1 MDQIPDYVNTFLL
14 NNKEQIDNIYK
25 EHIDKSFG
33 ILNINIDNENNKVD
47 VFFVNEEQL
56 IEKNG
61 KEYVD
66 EIKNERF
73 YQVYDKKTKKMFIL
87 NIE

>member
-1 MDQIPDYVNTFLL
+1 MT
-14 NNKEQIDNIYK
+14 NNKEQLDKIYK

>member
-1 MDQIPDYVNTFLL
+1 MDQIPDYVNIFMT
-14 NNKEQIDNIYK
+14 NNKEQLDKIYK
-25 EHIDKSFG
+25 EHIEKSFG

-47 VFFVNEEQL
+47 VFFVNEEKL
-56 IEKNG
+56 IERYD

-73 YQVYDKKTKKMFIL
+73 YQVYDKKSNNMFIL

>member
-1 MDQIPDYVNTFLL
+1 MDKIPDYVNIFMT
-14 NNKEQIDNIYK
+14 NNKEQLDKIYK

>member
-1 MDQIPDYVNTFLL
+1 MDEIPDYVNIFMT
-14 NNKEQIDNIYK
+14 NNKEQLDKIYK

-33 ILNINIDNENNKVD
+33 ILNINIDNENDKVD

-56 IEKNG
+56 LERYGQEHI
-61 KEYVD
+61 D

-73 YQVYDKKTKKMFIL
+73 YQVYDKKSNNMFIL

>member
-1 MDQIPDYVNTFLL
+1 MDQIPDYVNIFMTT
-14 NNKEQIDNIYK
+14 NKEQLDNIYK
-25 EHIDKSFG
+25 EHIEKSFG
-33 ILNINIDNENNKVD
+33 ILNINIDNENDKVD

-56 IEKNG
+56 LERYGQEHI
-61 KEYVD
+61 D

-73 YQVYDKKTKKMFIL
+73 YQVYDKKSNNMFIL